1 MRISDWS
8 SDVCS
13 SDLKGPRVDVGR
25 SRSSRAKS
33 RDGSKHVSTSLDT
46 NGYGIIMCGII
57 GILGKDEV
65 TDRLVEGLRRLE
77 YRGYDSAGVST
88 IVDGHIERRRAEG
101 KLDNLAKTLS
111 ADPLTGRVGIANTR
125 WATQIGRA
133 HV

>member
-65 TDRLVEGLRRLE
+65 TERMVEGLMRLE
-77 YRGYDSAGVST
+77 YRGYRT
-88 IVDGHIERRRAEG
+88 EERRVGQEG
-101 KLDNLAKTLS
+101 VCTS
-111 ADPLTGRVGIANTR
+111 RYR
-125 WATQIGRA
+125 WSPNN
-133 HV
+133 

>member
-13 SDLKGPRVDVGR
+13 SDLPRSSAQRWRNGKRPRVDVGR

-65 TDRLVEGLRRLE
+65 TDRLVEGMRRLE
-77 YRGYDSAGVST
+77 
-88 IVDGHIERRRAEG
+88 E
-101 KLDNLAKTLS
+101 
-111 ADPLTGRVGIANTR
+111 
-125 WATQIGRA
+125 IGRA
-133 HV
+133 SCRETVGQYV

>member
-13 SDLKGPRVDVGR
+13 SDLVKADALAVARGRQANMPGWAAKFRATMAERKRPRVDVGR

-65 TDRLVEGLRRLE
+65 TDRLVEGLRRLDN
-77 YRGYDSAGVST
+77 RGYDSAGDAT
-88 IVDGHIERRRAEG
+88 IVDGHIEG
-101 KLDNLAKTLS
+101 
-111 ADPLTGRVGIANTR
+111 VGA
-125 WATQIGRA
+125 
-133 HV
+133 

>member
-13 SDLKGPRVDVGR
+13 SDRPRSSAQRWRNGKRPRVDVGR

-65 TDRLVEGLRRLE
+65 TARLVERLRRLAS
-77 YRGYDSAGVST
+77 RRYDSAGGQTLVAAHS
-88 IVDGHIERRRAEG
+88 GGRRAKG
-101 KLDNLAKTLS
+101 KLDN
-111 ADPLTGRVGIANTR
+111 
-125 WATQIGRA
+125 
-133 HV
+133 